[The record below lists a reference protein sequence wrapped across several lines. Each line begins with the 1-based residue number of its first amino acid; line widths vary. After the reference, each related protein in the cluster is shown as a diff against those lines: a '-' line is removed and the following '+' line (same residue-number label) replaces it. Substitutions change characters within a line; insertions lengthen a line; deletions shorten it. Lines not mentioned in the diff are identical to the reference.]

1 MTLQFKGTPNTPT
14 FYHSDIT
21 KAQPFGSRLKQW
33 NLLEK
38 GVIVSFHKKRQSEI
52 ATYYSRDGDL
62 VY

>member
-1 MTLQFKGTPNTPT
+1 MTLQIKGAPNSPT
-14 FYHSDIT
+14 FYHSDKT
-21 KAQPFGSRLKQW
+21 KAQPLGSWLKQW

-38 GVIVSFHKKRQSEI
+38 GVIVSFYKKRQSEI